1 MAMITSPQNPRIKR
15 AVRLRTSRGRRQQQ
29 RMILDGTRE
38 IRRAYRAGIALAE
51 VYVCAELCEADTQAL
66 VGQLSR
72 EGVELIEVTEPVF
85 RKLAYGERGEGLVA
99 LAPLPAVDLER
110 LAPPPHALIAV
121 LERVEKPGNVGAV
134 LRSAD
139 AAGVQA
145 LILADG
151 TTDLYHPNTIRAS
164 LGAVFSVPVAAA
176 PAPQVRAWLNQ
187 RGFTILATRVEAA
200 CCYTRVAYDGR
211 VAVVLGNEAQGLSD
225 FWKGPDITSIG
236 LPMCGVVDSLN
247 ISVAAAVVFFEAW
260 RQRNARSQRTDGS
273 RD

>member
-1 MAMITSPQNPRIKR
+1 MARITSAQNPRIKR

-38 IRRAYRAGIALAE
+38 IQRAYRAGIELTE
-51 VYVCAELCEADTQAL
+51 VYVCAGLCQAAAQTL

-85 RKLAYGERGEGLVA
+85 RKLAYGERHEGLVA
-99 LAPLPAVDLER
+99 LAPLPAVDLAR
-110 LAPPPHALIAV
+110 LTPTPNALIAV
-121 LERVEKPGNVGAV
+121 LERIEKPGNVGAV

-176 PAPQVRAWLNQ
+176 PAPQVRGWLKQ
-187 RGFTILATRVEAA
+187 QGFTILATRVDAA
-200 CCYTRVAYDGR
+200 WRYDQVAYDGR
-211 VAVVLGNEAQGLSD
+211 VAVVLGSEAQGLSD
-225 FWKGPDITSIG
+225 CWKGPEITKIG

-247 ISVAAAVVFFEAW
+247 VSVAAAVVFFEAW
-260 RQRNARSQRTDGS
+260 RQRNA
-273 RD
+273 